1 MLTPTI
7 IASKVVNNITTAII
21 MPIKAPTLRPP
32 PSPPLPPLSE
42 LCDTTTNY
50 RIK

>member
-7 IASKVVNNITTAII
+7 IASKVANNITTAII
-21 MPIKAPTLRPP
+21 IPIKAPTLRP
-32 PSPPLPPLSE
+32 PPLPPLSE